1 MKKWIALLMVLC
13 LVPCFA
19 AAEEPALL
27 DGMLAAV
34 AEAYPLTEREGNE
47 LSDFEANGMAF
58 HVTSYDAE
66 GLGFVSAMT
75 AKDPTGRTVMD
86 TLVVN
91 PFEADAPMLS
101 FDGIYMGGSTLMLEV
116 YDTLL
121 EQEFSAEG
129 LEALASAP
137 AAEEAAE
144 GAEEVKYWYDDV
156 LLFSWKGT
164 ESADALACLNAYLE
178 EVSKAPACDAE
189 AKKQAAAVYT
199 ENLLEQGGIATDMIK
214 AAIGEEKTAVL
225 LRELVFGTGEPEE

>member
-1 MKKWIALLMVLC
+1 MIRWIALLMVLC

-34 AEAYPLTEREGNE
+34 AEKYPLTEREGTE

-58 HVTSYDAE
+58 HVTSYDAA

-91 PFEADAPMLS
+91 PFEVDAPMLS
-101 FDGIYMGGSTLMLEV
+101 FDGIYMGGSMLMMEV

-121 EQEFSAEG
+121 EKGFSAEG
-129 LEALASAP
+129 LEAAAP
-137 AAEEAAE
+137 ALAIAEAEETA
-144 GAEEVKYWYDDV
+144 YWYDDI
-156 LLFSWKGT
+156 LLFSWKGEENT
-164 ESADALACLNAYLE
+164 DALACLKAYLE
-178 EVSKAPACDAE
+178 ETAKAPACDAA
-189 AKKQAAAVYT
+189 AKKQAAAAYT
-199 ENLLEQGGIATDMIK
+199 ENLLAQGGIATDMIK
-214 AAIGEEKTAVL
+214 AAIGEEKTAAL
-225 LRELVFGTGEPEE
+225 LRELVFGTGEPAE

>member
-1 MKKWIALLMVLC
+1 MIRWIALLMILC

-34 AEAYPLTEREGNE
+34 AERYPLTEREGNE

-58 HVTSYDAE
+58 HVTSYDAA

-91 PFEADAPMLS
+91 PFEVDAPMLS
-101 FDGIYMGGSTLMLEV
+101 FDGIYMGGSMLMTEV

-121 EQEFSAEG
+121 EKGFSAES
-129 LEALASAP
+129 LEAAAP
-137 AAEEAAE
+137 APTVAEAE
-144 GAEEVKYWYDDV
+144 GTAYWYDDI
-156 LLFSWKGT
+156 LLFSWKG
-164 ESADALACLNAYLE
+164 EENADALACLKAYLE
-178 EVSKAPACDAE
+178 ETAKAPACDAA
-189 AKKQAAAVYT
+189 AKKQAAAAYT
-199 ENLLEQGGIATDMIK
+199 ENLLAQGGIATDMIR
-214 AAIGEEKTAVL
+214 AAIGEEKTAAL
-225 LRELVFGTGEPEE
+225 LRELVFGTGEPAE